1 MFVLNFYLG
10 QNYTIIAPGVTVDLK
25 DIVTVER
32 GTKDEGSFFLTTVT
46 TRTLNVPLLIYA
58 AVDPH
63 VKIQR
68 KEQVIPPGWTMKE
81 YMDYMEKWMQES
93 QKIAEYV
100 ALKKAGYNPQILG
113 DGAQIVGIMPNSP
126 SKGILFPGDIIRKV
140 DNEPVSIADE
150 VIEKV
155 ANRNIGEV
163 VELEV
168 EREDNTL
175 TLLTHYREPS

>member
-1 MFVLNFYLG
+1 MFIFLFVLNFYLG

-81 YMDYMEKWMQES
+81 Y
-93 QKIAEYV
+93 
-100 ALKKAGYNPQILG
+100 
-113 DGAQIVGIMPNSP
+113 
-126 SKGILFPGDIIRKV
+126 
-140 DNEPVSIADE
+140 
-150 VIEKV
+150 
-155 ANRNIGEV
+155 
-163 VELEV
+163 
-168 EREDNTL
+168 
-175 TLLTHYREPS
+175 